1 MTTTATNIHTV
12 LTDNFGGGAA
22 AVDHLVAADIGGSA
36 SSATARTCTPPP
48 SDCADSKRP
57 SRDTACRCTP
67 SSCATRSRAR
77 PMLYETT
84 RELPLGAEP
93 PTAISTSQNLIT
105 IDAVRTIHSLGM
117 QRAVAIVGFD
127 DGVLGDVVQPGLTVL
142 AQDPAGLGRAA
153 AELLFSR
160 VDGFDGP
167 TQHVVLAPTLIARG
181 SGELPVA
188 AVAA

>member
-1 MTTTATNIHTV
+1 
-12 LTDNFGGGAA
+12 
-22 AVDHLVAADIGGSA
+22 
-36 SSATARTCTPPP
+36 
-48 SDCADSKRP
+48 
-57 SRDTACRCTP
+57 
-67 SSCATRSRAR
+67 
-77 PMLYETT
+77 MLYETT

-153 AELLFSR
+153 AKLLLSR
-160 VDGFDGP
+160 VDGS
-167 TQHVVLAPTLIARG
+167 TARRSG
-181 SGELPVA
+181 SCSRRR
-188 AVAA
+188 